1 MDNRDRLQFVE
12 LGRLA
17 TEQNKSFVS
26 MQAKTQDMI
35 VSLIMSQANK
45 SKELSKQF
53 QFFRSRLDDIYN

>member
-1 MDNRDRLQFVE
+1 MDNRDRVQFVE

-17 TEQNKSFVS
+17 MEQNKSFVS

-45 SKELSKQF
+45 SKELSK
-53 QFFRSRLDDIYN
+53 